1 MATGHKYLA
10 IDLGASSG
18 RAIIGSLDNG
28 KLHLEEVHRFHNGP
42 VVVNGHSYWD
52 AFRLLEEIKLG
63 ISIAYKT
70 HGDDIAG
77 IGIDTWGVDFGLLGP
92 NDILLEMPRH
102 YRDSRTDGIIEK
114 AEQILPRREIY
125 AQTGIQL
132 MQFNTLFQLLA
143 ISQENRWML
152 DCAQSLLMMPDLL
165 SFWLTGIKANEFTET
180 TTSQMYNPVI
190 GGWATDLL
198 AKMSLPSHILGRI
211 VQPGSVLGTLTAD
224 VASET
229 HSGPI
234 PVIAVASH
242 DTGSAVAAVPRDHP
256 DSAYISSGTWCLVG
270 IESPSPIIDD
280 HAFSHN
286 FTNEGGVGSFRFLC
300 NVMGL
305 WLVQECRR
313 TWAEA
318 GREFS
323 FAELADMAANAAP
336 FQAVI
341 DPDDPSFFKPGDM
354 PARIREFCSRTGQP
368 IPESEGEVVR
378 TALEGVALK
387 CRWALEAIETST
399 GRPIPKIHIVG
410 GGTQNKLLCK
420 LTADVTGK
428 PVLAGPVEATA
439 IGNIIVQAIGLGHIS
454 SLDGGREIIR
464 NSFELEAYDPQG
476 SPRIEDAYG
485 KLKSLIGV

>member
-42 VVVNGHSYWD
+42 VVVGGHSYWD
-52 AFRLLEEIKLG
+52 AFRLLEEIKQG
-63 ISIAYKT
+63 ISIAYKA
-70 HGDDIAG
+70 HGDEIAG
-77 IGIDTWGVDFGLLGP
+77 MGIDTWGVDFGLLGP

-102 YRDSRTDGIIEK
+102 YRDSRTDGMIEK
-114 AEQILPRREIY
+114 AERILPRRDIY

-132 MQFNTLFQLLA
+132 MQINTLFQLLA
-143 ISQENRWML
+143 LSLENRWML

-165 SFWLTGIKANEFTET
+165 NFWLTGVKANEFTNA
-180 TTSQMYNPVI
+180 TTSQMYNPVTC
-190 GGWATDLL
+190 GWATDLL
-198 AKMSLPSHILGRI
+198 AQMGLPSHILGRI
-211 VQPGSVLGTLTAD
+211 VQPGSLLGNLTPA

-229 HSGPI
+229 HAGPI

-242 DTGSAVAAVPRDHP
+242 DTGSAVAAVPKDHP

-270 IESPSPIIDD
+270 IESLGPFTDD
-280 HAFSHN
+280 RAFSHN
-286 FTNEGGVGSFRFLC
+286 FTNEGGVGSFRYLR

-323 FAELADMAANAAP
+323 FAELADMAAAAP
-336 FQAVI
+336 FRAVI
-341 DPDDPSFFKPGDM
+341 DADDPSFFKPCDM
-354 PARIREFCSRTGQP
+354 PARIREFCGRTGQP

-387 CRWALEAIETST
+387 CRWALEAIESIT

-428 PVLAGPVEATA
+428 PVLAGPAEATA
-439 IGNIIVQAIGLGHIS
+439 IGNIIVQAIGLGHVG
-454 SLDGGREIIR
+454 SLEEGRAIVR
-464 NSFELEAYDPQG
+464 NSFELDAYDPQG
-476 SPRIEDAYG
+476 SPKIEDAYG
-485 KLKSLIGV
+485 KLKSLI